1 MQNIL
6 DASALLAYLQ
16 DESGS
21 EVVDALLMYSMVNSV
36 NWSEVTQKAVAKQIN
51 INGMRTE
58 LEALGLTIIPFT
70 VEEAELA
77 AKLWKITRQ
86 HGLSLGDR
94 ACLSSA
100 LCLNLPVYTADKV
113 WLELDVSVEIHCIR

>member
-1 MQNIL
+1 MRNML

-16 DESGS
+16 DEPGS
-21 EVVDALLMYSMVNSV
+21 EIVDTLLMHSTMNSV
-36 NWSEVTQKAVAKQIN
+36 NWAEVTQKAIVKQID
-51 INGMRTE
+51 ISGMRAE
-58 LEALGLTIIPFT
+58 LEALGLAIVPFT

-77 AKLWKITRQ
+77 ARLWKITQR

-113 WLELDVSVEIHCIR
+113 WLELGLSIEIYCIR

>member
-1 MQNIL
+1 VKNIL

-21 EVVDALLMYSMVNSV
+21 EVVDKVLTHAIMNSV
-36 NWSEVTQKAVAKQIN
+36 NWAEVVQKAVAKQIN
-51 INGMRTE
+51 ISGMRSE
-58 LEALGLTIIPFT
+58 LEVLGLVIVPFT

-77 AKLWKITRQ
+77 ARLWKATRQ

-100 LCLNLPVYTADKV
+100 LCLNLPVYTADRI
-113 WLELDVSVEIHCIR
+113 WLELDLPIEIHCVR

>member
-1 MQNIL
+1 MRNIL

-16 DESGS
+16 DEPGS
-21 EVVDALLMYSMVNSV
+21 EVVDALLMYSVMNSV

-51 INGMRTE
+51 ISGMRTE
-58 LEALGLTIIPFT
+58 LEALGLAIIPFT

-77 AKLWKITRQ
+77 AKLWKITRR

>member
-1 MQNIL
+1 MRNIL

-16 DESGS
+16 DEPGS
-21 EVVDALLMYSMVNSV
+21 EVVDALLMYSVMNSV

-51 INGMRTE
+51 ISGMRTE
-58 LEALGLTIIPFT
+58 LEALGLAIIPFT
-70 VEEAELA
+70 MEEAELA
-77 AKLWKITRQ
+77 AKLWKITRR

-94 ACLSSA
+94 ACLSSG

>member
-1 MQNIL
+1 MKNIL

-21 EVVDALLMYSMVNSV
+21 EVVDKVLTHAIMNSV
-36 NWSEVTQKAVAKQIN
+36 NWAEVVQKAVAKQIN
-51 INGMRTE
+51 ISGMRSE
-58 LEALGLTIIPFT
+58 LEVLGLVIVPFT

-77 AKLWKITRQ
+77 ARLWKATRQ

-100 LCLNLPVYTADKV
+100 LCLNLPVYTADRI
-113 WLELDVSVEIHCIR
+113 WLELDLPIEIHCVR

>member
-1 MQNIL
+1 MRNIL

-16 DESGS
+16 DELGS
-21 EVVDALLMYSMVNSV
+21 EVVDALLMYSVMNSV

-51 INGMRTE
+51 ISGMRTE
-58 LEALGLTIIPFT
+58 LEALGLAIIPFT

-77 AKLWKITRQ
+77 AKLWKITRR

-94 ACLSSA
+94 ACLSSG

-113 WLELDVSVEIHCIR
+113 WLELDVSVKIHCIR

>member
-1 MQNIL
+1 MRNIL

-16 DESGS
+16 DELGS
-21 EVVDALLMYSMVNSV
+21 EVVDALLMYSVMNSV

-51 INGMRTE
+51 ISGMRTE
-58 LEALGLTIIPFT
+58 LEALGLAIIPFT

-77 AKLWKITRQ
+77 AKLWKITRR

>member
-1 MQNIL
+1 MRNIL

-16 DESGS
+16 DELGS
-21 EVVDALLMYSMVNSV
+21 EVVDALLMYSVMNSV

-51 INGMRTE
+51 ISGMRTE
-58 LEALGLTIIPFT
+58 LEALGLAIIPFT

-77 AKLWKITRQ
+77 AKLWKITQR

>member
-1 MQNIL
+1 MRNIL

-16 DESGS
+16 DEPGS
-21 EVVDALLMYSMVNSV
+21 EVVDALLMYSVMNSV

-51 INGMRTE
+51 ISGMRTE
-58 LEALGLTIIPFT
+58 LEALGLAIIPFT
-70 VEEAELA
+70 MEEAELA
-77 AKLWKITRQ
+77 AKLWKITRR

>member
-1 MQNIL
+1 MRNIL

-16 DESGS
+16 DELGS
-21 EVVDALLMYSMVNSV
+21 KVVDALLMYSVMNSV

-51 INGMRTE
+51 ISGMRTE
-58 LEALGLTIIPFT
+58 LEALGLAIIPFT

-77 AKLWKITRQ
+77 AKLWKITRR

-94 ACLSSA
+94 ACLCSA

-113 WLELDVSVEIHCIR
+113 WLELDVSVKIHCIR